1 MFADVW
7 CPFTHVG
14 LRRFVERRAERG
26 SDLRLRVRSWPL
38 ELVNGEPLE
47 AAFVAEE
54 IEGIRAAV
62 APDLF
67 AGFDPDRFPLSTVAP
82 LALTD
87 AAYAVDVEVGE
98 AVALDLRDRL
108 FERGQDVSSADV
120 LADVVATHRLGETGP
135 SAASSAVQR
144 DWDEGKARGVVG
156 SPHFFTPGGDFFCP
170 ALDVRQ
176 VDGHVRITADPDG
189 FERFLAACFG
199 DG

>member
-26 SDLRLRVRSWPL
+26 SDLRLRVRAWPL
-38 ELVNGEPLE
+38 ELVNGEPLGP
-47 AAFVAEE
+47 AMVAEE
-54 IEGIRAAV
+54 IEGIRAVA

-67 AGFDPDRFPLSTVAP
+67 AGFDQASFPASTLAP

-87 AAYAVDVEVGE
+87 AAYRADPAVGE

-108 FERGQDVSSADV
+108 FERGQDVSAADV
-120 LADVVATHRLGETGP
+120 LADVVVAHRLDEVAP
-135 SAASSAVQR
+135 VASSDAVER
-144 DWDEGKARGVVG
+144 DWAEGKERGVAG
-156 SPHFFTPGGDFFCP
+156 SPYFFTPGGTFFCP
-170 ALDVRQ
+170 ALDVRR
-176 VDGHVRITADPDG
+176 VDGHLRIDSDPEG

>member
-47 AAFVAEE
+47 VAFVAEE

>member
-26 SDLRLRVRSWPL
+26 SDLRLRVRAWPL
-38 ELVNGEPLE
+38 ELVNGEPLDP
-47 AAFVAEE
+47 AFVAEE
-54 IEGIRAAV
+54 IEGIRAAA

-67 AGFDPDRFPLSTVAP
+67 AGFDPDRFPRSTVAP

-87 AAYAVDVEVGE
+87 ATYAAGVEVGE

-135 SAASSAVQR
+135 SPASSAVQR

>member
-26 SDLRLRVRSWPL
+26 SDLRLRVRAWPL
-38 ELVNGEPLE
+38 ELVNGEPLDP
-47 AAFVAEE
+47 AFVAEE

-87 AAYAVDVEVGE
+87 AAYAVGVEVGE

-144 DWDEGKARGVVG
+144 DWDEGKSRGVVG